1 MNTLRKI
8 TSQIVVVLGITLG
21 VPLGAPVEV
30 TIIGMDAT
38 RFGAVLFAAPIEGLT
53 PATIKRIKT
62 ANANY
67 KECQQ
72 AAITALNSKLINQ
85 VKFAAAVDACRE
97 RFPAIS
103 LYSQCKRRAVDAAA
117 STKKDPSAALLECK
131 KLLVTASFDRE
142 QSVPFFTNDGQ
153 LFFGGI
159 GMNKVQSVA
168 TLDPPNFDCDRL
180 NKSIL
185 NPLEAQYILFG
196 NHPKVFKGLGPLAA
210 KDLAKALQ
218 MEDPGKSDRKK
229 GAATA
234 GFGRIFGGLDAQKST
249 VFFPAAPCDFDG
261 QLGKAF
267 SGLSA
272 YFLIDK
278 GSGEV
283 TPYFGIAHYRP
294 TFKDLTTKDLV
305 TKLIEVMNAG
315 GTGYHAIIKN
325 DTTAFVANSDFTE
338 FDDEKDP
345 RNVCK
350 DPRPNALIGIVQAA
364 KENPAKPRYLVVANV
379 KNLCEYGDRL
389 AARLTTDK

>member
-1 MNTLRKI
+1 MSTLSNKNALRLI
-8 TSQIVVVLGITLG
+8 ICAAFMTT
-21 VPLGAPVEV
+21 APD
-30 TIIGMDAT
+30 GLM
-38 RFGAVLFAAPIEGLT
+38 AAPIEGLS
-53 PATIKRIKT
+53 PATVKRIRT

-85 VKFAAAVDACRE
+85 VKFSAAVDACRE

-117 STKKDPSAALLECK
+117 ATKKDPAEAIAACK
-131 KLLVTASFDRE
+131 KLLVAASFDRE
-142 QSVPFFTNDGQ
+142 QQVPFFVSEGQ
-153 LFFGGI
+153 LFFGGV
-159 GMNKVQSVA
+159 GMNKVQSAA

-196 NHPKVFKGLGPLAA
+196 NHPKVFKGLGPLSVEN
-210 KDLAKALQ
+210 LAKTLQ
-218 MEDPGKSDRKK
+218 IESPAKANSKK
-229 GAATA
+229 GAGTN
-234 GFGRIFGGLDAQKST
+234 GFGRVFGSLDKESST
-249 VFFPAAPCDFDG
+249 VFFPAAACDFDG
-261 QLGKAF
+261 QLGKSF

-272 YFLIDK
+272 YYLIDK

-294 TFKDLTTKDLV
+294 GVKDLTTKELV

-325 DTTAFVANSDFTE
+325 DTTAFVASNDFAE

-350 DPRPNALIGIVQAA
+350 DPRPNPLIGIVQAA
-364 KENPAKPRYLVVANV
+364 KDNPAKPRYLVVANV

-389 AARLTTDK
+389 ASRLLSGN

>member
-1 MNTLRKI
+1 MSTLSNKI
-8 TSQIVVVLGITLG
+8 AKHVIAGTAFAALLSSTL
-21 VPLGAPVEV
+21 PSSLLAAPV
-30 TIIGMDAT
+30 
-38 RFGAVLFAAPIEGLT
+38 EGLT
-53 PATIKRIKT
+53 PATVKRIKT

-85 VKFAAAVDACRE
+85 VKFNAAVDACRE

-103 LYSQCKRRAVDAAA
+103 LYSQCKRDAVAAA
-117 STKKDPSAALLECK
+117 AATKKDPAEALAACK
-131 KLLVTASFDRE
+131 KLLVAASFDRE
-142 QSVPFFTNDGQ
+142 QPVPFFIHEGQ
-153 LFFGGI
+153 LFFGGV
-159 GMNKVQSVA
+159 GMNKVQSAA

-196 NHPKVFKGLGPLAA
+196 NHPKVFKGLGPLSI
-210 KDLAKALQ
+210 DNLAKTLQ
-218 MEDPGKSDRKK
+218 IENPAKANSKK
-229 GAATA
+229 GAATG
-234 GFGRIFGGLDAQKST
+234 GFGRVFGSLDKENST
-249 VFFPAAPCDFDG
+249 VFFPAAACDFDG
-261 QLGKAF
+261 QLGRAF

-272 YFLIDK
+272 YYLIDK

-283 TPYFGIAHYRP
+283 TPYFGIAYYRP
-294 TFKDLTTKDLV
+294 GVKDLTTKDLV
-305 TKLIEVMNAG
+305 TRLIETMNAG

-338 FDDEKDP
+338 YDDEKDP

-350 DPRPNALIGIVQAA
+350 EPRANSLIGIVQAA
-364 KENPAKPRYLVVANV
+364 KDNPARPRYLVVANV

-389 AARLTTDK
+389 ASRLLSGN

>member
-1 MNTLRKI
+1 MSTLSNKNALI
-8 TSQIVVVLGITLG
+8 IVACAGLTSL
-21 VPLGAPVEV
+21 VPFFAPISQAAPV
-30 TIIGMDAT
+30 
-38 RFGAVLFAAPIEGLT
+38 EGLT
-53 PATIKRIKT
+53 PATVKRIKT

-85 VKFAAAVDACRE
+85 VKFNAAIDACRE

-103 LYSQCKRRAVDAAA
+103 LYSQCKREAVAAA
-117 STKKDPSAALLECK
+117 AATKKDPAEALAACK
-131 KLLVTASFDRE
+131 KLLVVASFDRE
-142 QSVPFFTNDGQ
+142 QPVPFFISDGQ

-159 GMNKVQSVA
+159 GMNKTQSAA

-196 NHPKVFKGLGPLAA
+196 NHPKVFKNLGPLPTA
-210 KDLAKALQ
+210 DLAKTLQ
-218 MEDPGKSDRKK
+218 LENPAKADTKR
-229 GAATA
+229 GAGTN
-234 GFGRIFGGLDAQKST
+234 GFGRIFSGLEKPNST

-272 YFLIDK
+272 YYLIDK
-278 GSGEV
+278 SVGEV
-283 TPYFGIAHYRP
+283 TPYFGIAHFRP
-294 TFKDLTTKDLV
+294 GIKDLTTKELV

-315 GTGYHAIIKN
+315 GAGYHAIIKN
-325 DTTAFVANSDFTE
+325 DTTAFVASSDFTE

-350 DPRPNALIGIVQAA
+350 DPRANALIGIVQAA
-364 KENPAKPRYLVVANV
+364 KDNPAKPRYLVVANV

-389 AARLTTDK
+389 AVRLTSGQ